1 MTEPE
6 QQTMPVQA
14 APEPEKASRWE
25 DYIDVFFSPAELF
38 RRRARDGAGVP
49 FVTLLILGIVFYF
62 LLLPANTM
70 IVRSTIPPEAQAQLS
85 ENMLNIMTYG
95 GSIMI
100 PIVYSIMIL
109 SAAALLWI
117 GGRVADLRTE
127 FSRTLLIATYAAF
140 VLLLSQILGG
150 VLVLIQGEAGLD
162 IVRHLSFGPLRFI
175 GSADM
180 DRMQMAI
187 LRRFDLFYIW
197 QAVLW
202 AVGLHIIY
210 KAGWARAGA
219 IAFVTWLLFAIPG
232 IIGALLNFGAA
243 PAGGG

>member
-1 MTEPE
+1 MTE
-6 QQTMPVQA
+6 QQTVPTEA
-14 APEPEKASRWE
+14 APEPGKASRWE

-49 FVTLLILGIVFYF
+49 FLTLLALGLVFYF
-62 LLLPANTM
+62 LLLPANTI
-70 IVRSTIPPEAQAQLS
+70 IVRTSIPPDAQAQLS
-85 ENMLNIMTYG
+85 ERALNFMTYAG
-95 GSIMI
+95 AIMI
-100 PIVYSIMIL
+100 PIVYAIMIL
-109 SAAALLWI
+109 TAAALLWV

-162 IVRHLSFGPLRFI
+162 IVRHLSFGPLRFV

-180 DRMQMAI
+180 DKVQMAL

-202 AVGLHIIY
+202 AVGLHVIY
-210 KAGWARAGA
+210 KAGYARAGA
-219 IAFVTWLLFAIPG
+219 IAFVTWLLFAVPG